1 MSLRG
6 FVKALGRGRRCLLLL
21 DYDGT
26 CAPIRRD
33 RRRARLSRPW
43 RAALTA
49 LAQAPGVRLAFISG
63 RSLGDLRRLAPIP
76 GAAWIG
82 SHGLEW
88 WRPSMGPDPASRR
101 AWRAR
106 SRRAQRD
113 LAVLKGRY
121 PRLDVEAK
129 GPDLSLHLRGLS
141 SAQRA
146 RLRSEL
152 APLLRDHR
160 LALHCGRSVFE
171 LRPLGGW
178 HKGDV
183 VRRLRRAWGMRAP
196 CLYAG
201 DDRTDEDA
209 FQALGRLAAGATF
222 KVGRGRTRAGTQGSR
237 QELLELLR
245 AVLKLSRTKE

>member
-1 MSLRG
+1 MSLPG
-6 FVKALGRGRRCLLLL
+6 FLRALDPGGRCLLLL

-33 RRRARLSRPW
+33 RRQARLSRPW
-43 RAALTA
+43 RDVLTA
-49 LAQAPGVRLAFISG
+49 LARLPGARLAFVSG
-63 RSLGDLRRLAPIP
+63 RSLRDLRRLAPIP

-113 LAVLKGRY
+113 LAVLKGRH

-129 GPDLSLHLRGLS
+129 GPDLSLHLRGLT

-152 APLLRDHR
+152 TISTLIP
-160 LALHCGRSVFE
+160 
-171 LRPLGGW
+171 
-178 HKGDV
+178 
-183 VRRLRRAWGMRAP
+183 
-196 CLYAG
+196 
-201 DDRTDEDA
+201 
-209 FQALGRLAAGATF
+209 
-222 KVGRGRTRAGTQGSR
+222 
-237 QELLELLR
+237 
-245 AVLKLSRTKE
+245 